1 MQSRW
6 NWCID
11 RKVLVNNEIKI
22 PFAGTQYLFLQE
34 QRAPP
39 GPMGSSCSLSVV
51 PGGHVSN
58 FCRQRFI
65 QLATPPAIQMQCD
78 EQSLVINEELTG
90 WVSPSITQLVSP
102 DYEKK
107 GKKLEYF
114 AGSNSKERNVDI
126 NYSSNNEAPMKVSD
140 VTFWTCSLW

>member
-1 MQSRW
+1 VQSRW

-11 RKVLVNNEIKI
+11 LKVLVNNEIKI

-39 GPMGSSCSLSVV
+39 EPIGSSSSLSVV
-51 PGGHVSN
+51 PGGHVST

-65 QLATPPAIQMQCD
+65 QLATPPAIQKQCD
-78 EQSLVINEELTG
+78 EQSRVMNEELTG
-90 WVSPSITQLVSP
+90 WVSPSITQPVSP

-107 GKKLEYF
+107 EK
-114 AGSNSKERNVDI
+114 N
-126 NYSSNNEAPMKVSD
+126 
-140 VTFWTCSLW
+140 